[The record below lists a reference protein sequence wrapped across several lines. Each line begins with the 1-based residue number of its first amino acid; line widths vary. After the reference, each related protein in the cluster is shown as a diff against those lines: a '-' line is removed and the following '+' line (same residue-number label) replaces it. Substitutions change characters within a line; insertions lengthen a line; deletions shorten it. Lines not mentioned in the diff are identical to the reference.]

1 MFDDDS
7 YYSFK
12 IFEFLLVESNLKD
25 WIIANPSLST
35 SDFLTCFLLFIGPF
49 IENNCLSPRMKS
61 NALNYLNLV
70 RFNKDEEVDILD
82 DISKNDRIELI
93 NSIIRLINSVDCSK
107 YISFYRQE
115 IYKRTS
121 NKKYLTKLNDNI
133 LLKNEN
139 DLLASIKFD
148 HYVLLSHSS
157 QITKEEFEEE
167 FMPIILSD
175 LRYFKTINCILDEYP
190 KQFEN
195 PIFVERYNTV
205 INSFLKIQQN
215 LSGYKNLVL
224 YNRKVASK
232 IRK

>member
-115 IYKRTS
+115 IYKRT
-121 NKKYLTKLNDNI
+121 
-133 LLKNEN
+133 
-139 DLLASIKFD
+139 
-148 HYVLLSHSS
+148 
-157 QITKEEFEEE
+157 
-167 FMPIILSD
+167 
-175 LRYFKTINCILDEYP
+175 
-190 KQFEN
+190 
-195 PIFVERYNTV
+195 
-205 INSFLKIQQN
+205 
-215 LSGYKNLVL
+215 
-224 YNRKVASK
+224 
-232 IRK
+232 